1 MRKVF
6 IMNVLIMSKLLIMS
20 VLIMRKVLIIS
31 VPIMRK
37 VLIISTLNFMFLIL
51 FKASLAIADLLV
63 GLIIA
68 PILIFTLWQRGYR
81 PALEISKI
89 EEVYNLTVPKFGLK
103 ELTSDTNGFVGFV
116 TNVSL
121 FASVYTL
128 TFRYIYLAPKLPGGL
143 VEALSR

>member
-1 MRKVF
+1 MRGHSNINF
-6 IMNVLIMSKLLIMS
+6 I
-20 VLIMRKVLIIS
+20 
-31 VPIMRK
+31 
-37 VLIISTLNFMFLIL
+37 FLIF

-103 ELTSDTNGFVGFV
+103 ELTRDTNGFVGFV

-128 TFRYIYLAPKLPGGL
+128 TFRFSFFRYELFIHNII
-143 VEALSR
+143 